1 MSSSEVLL
9 VAVAGLLC
17 GAVNAVAG
25 GGSLIL
31 FPALIAS
38 GLPTLAANVTNSV
51 ATWPGYVGGVLGF
64 RDDLQG
70 QGRRLL
76 SLLVVSLAGS
86 ITGCVL
92 LLTTPVAAF
101 DLIVPALVL
110 FATLLLAVQPRLKR
124 WMAGRSAPP
133 TWSDRPHRGL
143 YPALFL
149 ATIYGGYFGGALGVI
164 IIGALAMTMTDSLPR
179 LNALKAALT
188 LVDCTVSVVI
198 FGLFGPVAWPSVA
211 VAAPTCLLGG
221 YLGARLARRLNEA
234 HLRTAIISLG
244 LSVSAYLAW
253 KTW

>member
-1 MSSSEVLL
+1 VSPGDFAL

-51 ATWPGYVGGVLGF
+51 ATWPGYVGGVVGF
-64 RDDLQG
+64 REELKG
-70 QGRRLL
+70 QSRRLFPL
-76 SLLVVSLAGS
+76 AMVSLAGS
-86 ITGCVL
+86 ISGCAL
-92 LLTTPVAAF
+92 LLTTSTAAF
-101 DLIVPALVL
+101 DLVVPALVL
-110 FATLLLAVQPRLKR
+110 FATLLLAAQPRLKR
-124 WMAGRSAPP
+124 WMADRAPTP
-133 TWSDRPHRGL
+133 NRPHRGL

-149 ATIYGGYFGGALGVI
+149 ATVYGGYFGGALGVI
-164 IIGALAMTMTDSLPR
+164 IIGALALTLADSLPR

-188 LVDCTVSVVI
+188 LVDCSVSVVI
-198 FGLFGPVAWPSVA
+198 FGLFGPVDWLAVA

-234 HLRTAIISLG
+234 RLRAAVITLG
-244 LSVSAYLAW
+244 LSVTIYLAW
-253 KTW
+253 KVFF